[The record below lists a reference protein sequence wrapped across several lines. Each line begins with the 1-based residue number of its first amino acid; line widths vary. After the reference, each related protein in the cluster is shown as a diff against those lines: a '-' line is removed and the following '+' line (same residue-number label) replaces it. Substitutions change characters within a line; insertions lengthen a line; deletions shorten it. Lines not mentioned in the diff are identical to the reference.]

1 MPIGN
6 LTSQLFANL
15 YLNQFDQFVK
25 HKLKVKHYARYTDD
39 FVIVAQD
46 PNYLK
51 SLLEPIKLFLAA
63 RLKLELHPNK
73 VEVRKCSHGIDFL
86 GYVALPHY
94 FQKKPLS
101 IHSCLI
107 WGFCRTLT
115 LTNLAKN

>member
-1 MPIGN
+1 MILRERERERESKNTPKIGLPIGN

-51 SLLEPIKLFLAA
+51 SLLE
-63 RLKLELHPNK
+63 
-73 VEVRKCSHGIDFL
+73 D
-86 GYVALPHY
+86 
-94 FQKKPLS
+94 
-101 IHSCLI
+101 
-107 WGFCRTLT
+107 
-115 LTNLAKN
+115 AKNCMNLRPLQSL